1 MRKFL
6 VLFSFVPILLIS
18 FFSLGA
24 MTLQQNHQ
32 SQTTEKSRTKQIV
45 KTGINETDFINT
57 MFLRSTF
64 FENWSDTNY
73 FINPT
78 LKTSKS
84 LTYNDKWYLD
94 FLKDSYSTGVSYDK
108 TSDKFIDLYKNWDNY
123 IKQYNINK
131 FYDADK
137 KQFLKELTN
146 FVYSFAN
153 KYNLTQ
159 MLNKLKTNII
169 DLQSVNLI
177 ENNWELIDYPTSKN
191 KLRDLFKNSDNKWYV
206 VNLFT
211 TQKGHIIRKFKF
223 TSENKLVKKSDYDE
237 TAWKY
242 KFKDYEGL
250 PIELV
255 GYYRYVYRWNG
266 VDEPQTLE
274 INNGGAITDWSIE
287 NQNKVKDFLN
297 NYLDVIIQENI
308 RVQQGGNP
316 DYESSIV
323 GTQRIIFDFEIVDES
338 DRYTAMYFIKKSIYR
353 MILMIDKNNNIIA
366 GSLELTHTKTANND
380 SSHFYKEI
388 KLGFLF
394 TFMQDKD
401 NIFNFDGNI
410 NSYLENGNIKYYEK
424 IKGQI
429 DINKFLKAFFAYAL
443 VQVFQNRSNFIES
456 GYINNLQY
464 DTVLIN
470 FFGLNLEN
478 FKDVLI
484 NEKNTNKNQFEKL
497 LNSMFTVS
505 QNFYKD
511 YLRTMFDLNNN
522 TYTQGYNKKY
532 GLLAN
537 NGFKIYPRYFY
548 FSDKYKLLDFK
559 MYSAYKNRFY
569 NTNYGDV
576 FNYDFS
582 VSNDYN
588 INQNEGYVFEDILK
602 DKYGLKYKKMEE
614 QKIGYNVFELQAQKE
629 NDMYCY
635 YDFNFGIYNWQ
646 EINNGGL
653 FPDSKWWQAQYE
665 SCSWYN
671 LACHIRNAAIW
682 IVNNIPGI
690 KQVNELASGVG
701 KIFQTIYSFFS
712 QTFEVWKFSPALYS
726 TITNLFLLIIFIKFV
741 RLI

>member
-6 VLFSFVPILLIS
+6 VLFSFIPILLIS

-24 MTLQQNHQ
+24 MTLQQHQQ
-32 SQTTEKSRTKQIV
+32 SQTEEKVRTKRSV
-45 KTGINETDFINT
+45 ETGVNETDFINT

-108 TSDKFIDLYKNWDNY
+108 PSDKFMDLYKNWDTY
-123 IKQYNINK
+123 VKQYNINK
-131 FYDADK
+131 FYDVDK
-137 KQFLKELTN
+137 KQFLRELIN
-146 FVYSFAN
+146 FVYSFTN
-153 KYNLTQ
+153 KYNLTE
-159 MLNKLKTNII
+159 MLNKLKTNIN

-177 ENNWELIDYPTSKN
+177 EDNWKLINRDNFVKENNEKN
-191 KLRDLFKNSDNKWYV
+191 NKWYILIAKQMQSDNFSIIKFNFSSELIWKV
-206 VNLFT
+206 GEYG
-211 TQKGHIIRKFKF
+211 GHRINNR
-223 TSENKLVKKSDYDE
+223 
-237 TAWKY
+237 W
-242 KFKDYEGL
+242 
-250 PIELV
+250 
-255 GYYRYVYRWNG
+255 YVYINSLYRWDG
-266 VDEPQTLE
+266 VGEPQIPTINQNTGE
-274 INNGGAITDWSIE
+274 ITKWNFE

-297 NYLDVIIQENI
+297 QYLDVIIQENI
-308 RVQQGGNP
+308 RVQQGSNP

-338 DRYTAMYFIKKSIYR
+338 LVRNSFKSIYR
-353 MILMIDKNNNIIA
+353 MILTIDERKNIIA
-366 GSLELTHTKTANND
+366 GSLELFHNWKYVDEPVKNQKD
-380 SSHFYKEI
+380 
-388 KLGFLF
+388 KLCFLF
-394 TFMQDKD
+394 TFMKEKD
-401 NIFNFDGNI
+401 YIFNFEGNT
-410 NSYLENGNIKYYEK
+410 NSYLENENIKYYEK
-424 IKGQI
+424 MKGQI

-443 VQVFQNRSNFIES
+443 VPVFQNRSNFIES
-456 GYINNLQY
+456 GYIDNLQY

-470 FFGLNLEN
+470 FFGLKLVN
-478 FKDVLI
+478 FRDVLI
-484 NEKNTNKNQFEKL
+484 DDNNINKNQFEKL
-497 LNSMFTVS
+497 LNSMFVVS
-505 QNFYKD
+505 KNFYKD

-522 TYTQGYNKKY
+522 THTQGYNKKY

-576 FNYDFS
+576 FNYNFS

-588 INQNEGYVFEDILK
+588 INQNEGYVFEGALK

-653 FPDSKWWQAQYE
+653 FPDSQWWQAQYE

-690 KQVNELASGVG
+690 KQVNELASGIG

-726 TITNLFLLIIFIKFV
+726 TITNLFLLIIFMKFV